1 MKKIFIGFLIFV
13 FSVFASYYYSSL
25 FKKNRDNIA
34 IESINSSN
42 NISNVNLVENQAVL
56 ETIGQEEKVSYN
68 AEFALKKYYDECGHF
83 TFQYAELPKEMINLT
98 KDELKE
104 IYNEW
109 NIEEFS
115 SELIILSKEI
125 DNVCDEHFVIKLGED
140 DSNISIY
147 RVGNGGSLSLY
158 KETDIS
164 KEYLTE
170 EDIEMLEE
178 GILIYGIG
186 KLNSTLEDFE

>member
-1 MKKIFIGFLIFV
+1 MKKIFLGFLIFV

-25 FKKNRDNIA
+25 FKKNKDNIA
-34 IESINSSN
+34 VEFINNSN
-42 NISNVNLVENQAVL
+42 NISNVNLIENQTVL

-104 IYNEW
+104 LYSEW
-109 NIEEFS
+109 EIEEFS

-125 DNVCDEHFVIKLGED
+125 DTVCNEHFVIKLGEGD
-140 DSNISIY
+140 INVSIY
-147 RVGNGGSLSLY
+147 KVGNGGSLSLY

-170 EDIEMLEE
+170 EDIEKLEE
-178 GILIYGIG
+178 GILIYGMG